1 MVVNGR
7 FYVGQNNSLDC
18 RIWSSKNPKKLHMRQ
33 RRTSINNLGRRKV
46 SVQLTGFFHHFF
58 WPAWLPLCGLASF
71 YCMFI
76 SFGPDPASL
85 GPTGPYEINMQKKL
99 ARPHK
104 GSLAGQKKWKKP
116 CQLHRKLSSSAVF
129 LISSLLWCIN
139 NYLPATSLAIAVRER
154 STYIAVNRST
164 IGNTMISLCLIF
176 PGPNSKVH
184 GTNHLSLVQIQKS
197 MGQMHLALVQMHL
210 ALVQIICSRAKCI
223 CPW

>member
-1 MVVNGR
+1 MTLISLFGLWTGDNQYCQDNCEENADFSDLNVKAMEVNGR

-18 RIWSSKNPKKLHMRQ
+18 RIWSSKNLKKLHMRQ
-33 RRTSINNLGRRKV
+33 RRASINNLGIRKF

-104 GSLAGQKKWKKP
+104 GSLAGQKKWKNP
-116 CQLHRKLSSSAVF
+116 VSCTENFLLPRFSWSRLSFGA
-129 LISSLLWCIN
+129 
-139 NYLPATSLAIAVRER
+139 
-154 STYIAVNRST
+154 
-164 IGNTMISLCLIF
+164 
-176 PGPNSKVH
+176 
-184 GTNHLSLVQIQKS
+184 
-197 MGQMHLALVQMHL
+197 
-210 ALVQIICSRAKCI
+210 
-223 CPW
+223 